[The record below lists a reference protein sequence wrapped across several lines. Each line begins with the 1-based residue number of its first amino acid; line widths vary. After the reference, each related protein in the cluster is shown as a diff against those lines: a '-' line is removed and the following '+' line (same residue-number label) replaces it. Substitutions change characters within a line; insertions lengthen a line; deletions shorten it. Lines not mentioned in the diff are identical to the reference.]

1 MQTEL
6 ADFIRDTPAGHEAE
20 AILRRCVHCGFCLA
34 TCPTYQLLGDE
45 RDSPRGRIYLI
56 KQMLEGQPVTA
67 TTRTHLDRCLTC
79 RACETACPSGVEYG
93 HLVDIGRAVLAE
105 RGPERPAQE
114 RAARWALRAGLPNK
128 GLFGSAMALGKLA
141 RPVLPRPLAAKVP
154 AHSAHSAMVAPR
166 HARRVLALA
175 GCVQPSMAPS
185 INTAASRV
193 LDALG
198 ISLVE
203 VPGAGCCG
211 AMRFHLDDQ
220 HGGLDDARRLID
232 RWIGPI
238 ERGEAEGIAMTA
250 SGCGAFVRDYAHL
263 FENDPDY
270 ASRAATVT
278 LKTRDLAEIVAAELD
293 RAPQIWRAEPAGT
306 LAFHSPCTLQHGQ
319 KVVGTVERILAAAGY
334 ALTTVADAHL
344 CCGSAGAY
352 SILQPAIATKLRDA
366 KLLELQRHG
375 AAGIASAN
383 IGCISHLAGN
393 ANVPVRHW
401 VEWVADRLR
410 PA

>member
-56 KQMLEGQPVTA
+56 KQMLEGQPASEV
-67 TTRTHLDRCLTC
+67 TRTHLDRCLTC
-79 RACETACPSGVEYG
+79 RACETTCPSGVEYG

-105 RGPERPAQE
+105 RGPERPVQE
-114 RAARWALRAGLPNK
+114 RAARWALRTGLPNK

-154 AHSAHSAMVAPR
+154 ARSAHAWMSSPR
-166 HARRVLALA
+166 HARRMLTLA
-175 GCVQPSMAPS
+175 GCVQPAMAPS
-185 INTAASRV
+185 INMAANRV

-198 ISLVE
+198 ISLIE

-220 HGGLDDARRLID
+220 RGGLDDARRLID
-232 RWIGPI
+232 DWIGPI
-238 ERGEAEGIAMTA
+238 ERGEVEAIAMTA

-263 FENDPDY
+263 LEHDPDY
-270 ASRAATVT
+270 ALRAATVT
-278 LKTRDLAEIVAAELD
+278 LKTRDLSEIVAAELE
-293 RAPQIWRAEPAGT
+293 RSPQIWRPEPAGV
-306 LAFHSPCTLQHGQ
+306 LAFQAPCTLQHGQ
-319 KVVGTVERILAAAGY
+319 KIVGVVERILTAAGY
-334 ALTTVADAHL
+334 TLTSVADAHL

-352 SILQPAIATKLRDA
+352 SILQPAIAARLRDA

-401 VEWVADRLR
+401 VEWVAERLR